1 MLSEDAISLDTL
13 YTQRLERE
21 KKRVQDYNTAY
32 QDVIRKI
39 IQANNRDETEI
50 LFPVPQIMWGRPQY
64 DMRKCI
70 AFIMV
75 KLQKKKFIV
84 KYIHPNTLYICW
96 QLDPIAYP
104 EHTARNIE
112 QTQQKMIADI
122 SSTQNIDD
130 DLELQRLIDKGKL
143 I

>member
-1 MLSEDAISLDTL
+1 MISDDAISLDTL

-21 KKRVQDYNTAY
+21 KKRVQDYQKVY
-32 QDVIRKI
+32 QDVVRKI
-39 IQANNRDETEI
+39 VQANNRDETEV
-50 LFPVPQIMWGRPQY
+50 LFPVPQLMWGRPRY

-75 KLQKKKFIV
+75 KLQQKKFIV

-96 QLDPIAYP
+96 QLDPKAYP

-112 QTQQKMIADI
+112 QTQARLMEEI
-122 SSTQNIDD
+122 SSSQNIDD

-143 I
+143 F